1 MEMGMSVR
9 KTSWVVAVITAL
21 ALMFS
26 SLFGLSADAAAQ
38 TKGDQVAAYA
48 QTLKGKP
55 FKWGGTTTKGFDASG
70 FTQYVYA
77 KSVKVNLPRT
87 SADQFKKGKDVKL
100 KDLKPGD
107 LVFYKTNGKSV
118 SFVGIYV
125 GKQQFI
131 GATSNGVKIQS
142 MNLTYWKTKYVGAK
156 RIVN

>member
-1 MEMGMSVR
+1 MGISVR
-9 KTSWVVAVITAL
+9 KSTWVIAVVTAL
-21 ALMFS
+21 ALLFS
-26 SLFGLSADAAAQ
+26 SLFSLNADAAAQ
-38 TKGDQVAAYA
+38 TKGDKVAAYA

-55 FKWGGTTTKGFDASG
+55 YKWGGTTTKGFDASG

-77 KSVKVNLPRT
+77 KSVKANLPRT
-87 SADQFKKGKDVKL
+87 SADQFKKGKSVNL

-107 LVFYKTNGKSV
+107 LVFYKTDGKSV

-131 GATSNGVKIQS
+131 GATSNGVKVQS
-142 MNLTYWKTKYVGAK
+142 MNLTYWKSKYVGAK

>member
-1 MEMGMSVR
+1 MGISV
-9 KTSWVVAVITAL
+9 KKSSWVIAVVTAL
-21 ALMFS
+21 ALLFS
-26 SLFGLSADAAAQ
+26 SLFSLNADAAAQ
-38 TKGDQVAAYA
+38 TNGDKVAAYA

-55 FKWGGTTTKGFDASG
+55 YKWGGTTEKGFDASG
-70 FTQYVYA
+70 FTQYVYT

-87 SADQFKKGKDVKL
+87 SADQFKKGKSVNL

-131 GATSNGVKIQS
+131 GATSSGVRVQS
-142 MNLTYWKTKYVGAK
+142 MNLDYWKTKYVGAK

>member
-1 MEMGMSVR
+1 MEMSISV
-9 KTSWVVAVITAL
+9 KKSSWVIAIVTAL

-26 SLFGLSADAAAQ
+26 SLFSLNADAAAQ
-38 TKGDQVAAYA
+38 TKGEKAAAYA

-77 KSVKVNLPRT
+77 KSLKVQLPRT
-87 SADQFKKGKDVKL
+87 SADQYKKGKSVKL
-100 KDLKPGD
+100 KDLKAGD

-142 MNLTYWKTKYVGAK
+142 MNLTYWKSKYVGAK

>member
-1 MEMGMSVR
+1 MGMSV
-9 KTSWVVAVITAL
+9 KKSSWVIAVITAL

-26 SLFGLSADAAAQ
+26 SLFSLNADAAAQ
-38 TKGDQVAAYA
+38 TNGDKVVAYA

-77 KSVKVNLPRT
+77 KSVKVTLPRT

-100 KDLKPGD
+100 KDLKIGD

-131 GATSNGVKIQS
+131 SATSNGVKVQS
-142 MNLTYWKTKYVGAK
+142 MNTTYWKNQYVGAK